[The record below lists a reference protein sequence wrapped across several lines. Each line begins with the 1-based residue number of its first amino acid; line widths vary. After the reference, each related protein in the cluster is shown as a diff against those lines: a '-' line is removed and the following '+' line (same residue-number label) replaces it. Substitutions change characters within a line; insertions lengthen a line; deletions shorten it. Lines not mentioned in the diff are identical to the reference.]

1 MTGGR
6 AGLGRAGQV
15 SAPVAGAPR
24 PAMSGFLVG
33 AAAMFATMYS
43 TQAILPEIG
52 RDFGVSPSRAGL
64 TVAVVI
70 AAVAVGGWLWGPVS
84 DRVGRRRAIT
94 VASGLLVVPTALLAL
109 APGFGALLA
118 LRALQG
124 LCMPGLLTVG
134 VPYVAEV
141 FAPAIGG
148 RAMGAYTAALVC
160 GGLVGRVGVGLATT
174 VVGWRVALGM
184 LALLPLAATL
194 LMRRRLPEGPPVV
207 RHVSRRHALRAHLA
221 NLGVLRATVVGA
233 GMFFGFVGS
242 FTYIAYRLEAPPFG
256 YGQTAIS
263 LLFVLW
269 VLGAAGPTAGRLAD
283 RAGWRRVA
291 ACAAALA
298 LAGLALSLTHWLA
311 AIVAGLGLVTLA
323 MFSAV
328 PAAQLGL
335 SEAADADRGVASAL
349 YFTVYYVA
357 GALASW
363 LPGLAWEA
371 WGWPGVVA
379 AVAVPVSAALVAAAL
394 GRRPRSTGA

>member
-1 MTGGR
+1 MTG
-6 AGLGRAGQV
+6 AAMTPAPT
-15 SAPVAGAPR
+15 SAAGAPR
-24 PAMSGFLVG
+24 PAMGGFLVG

-109 APGFGALLA
+109 APGFGALLV

-174 VVGWRVALGM
+174 VVGWRAALGM

-207 RHVSRRHALRAHLA
+207 RHSSRRHALRVHLA

-242 FTYIAYRLEAPPFG
+242 FTYIAYRLEASPFG
-256 YGQTAIS
+256 YGQTAVS
-263 LLFVLW
+263 VLFVLW

-283 RAGWRRVA
+283 RVGWRRVA
-291 ACAAALA
+291 AWAGALA

-379 AVAVPVSAALVAAAL
+379 VVAVPVTAALVAAAL
-394 GRRPRSTGA
+394 AGRPRAGRV